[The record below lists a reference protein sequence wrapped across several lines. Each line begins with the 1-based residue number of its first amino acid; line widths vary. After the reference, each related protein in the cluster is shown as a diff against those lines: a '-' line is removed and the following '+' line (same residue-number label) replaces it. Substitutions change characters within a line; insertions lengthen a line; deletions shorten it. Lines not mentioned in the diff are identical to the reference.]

1 MAHKLTLKEK
11 TSLTHDVNQYVFTR
25 PEGVEFTPGQA
36 TELSLEDPAWQDE
49 GRPFTFTS
57 QPEDSTLEFVIKS
70 YPSHDGVTEQLGAL
84 KPGQSVEIVDPFG
97 AISDAGPGT
106 FIAAGAGL
114 TPFIPI
120 LRHRMQAG
128 TLKGCRLI
136 YTNKS
141 EADII
146 LREEWEAMRDLE
158 TVFTVTDEPGKT
170 VRRARVDQAFL
181 AGVIDDFSQR
191 FYLCGPGDFV
201 DDVRDALKAL
211 GAKADRI
218 ITEEGW

>member
-1 MAHKLTLKEK
+1 MAYKLTLKEK

-25 PEGVEFTPGQA
+25 PEGLKFTPGQA
-36 TELSLEDPAWQDE
+36 TELTLDDPRWKEE

-57 QPEDSTLEFVIKS
+57 QPDEAALEFVIKS
-70 YPSHDGVTEQLGAL
+70 YPSHDGVTEQLADL
-84 KPGQSVEIVDPFG
+84 KPGDAVEIVKPFG
-97 AISDAGPGT
+97 AISDKGAGT

-136 YTNKS
+136 YTNTS

-146 LREEWEAMRDLE
+146 LREEWEAMRDLD
-158 TVFTVTDEPGKT
+158 VIFTVTDAPGKT
-170 VRRARVDQAFL
+170 VRRARIDQAFL
-181 AGVIDDFSQR
+181 AETIDDFSQR
-191 FYLCGPGDFV
+191 FYLCGSGDFV
-201 DDVRDALKAL
+201 DDVRNALKAL
-211 GAKADRI
+211 GTPEDRI
-218 ITEEGW
+218 ITEDGW

>member
-1 MAHKLTLKEK
+1 MPYKLTLQQK
-11 TSLTHDVNQYVFTR
+11 TSLTHDVHQFVFSR
-25 PEGVEFTPGQA
+25 PDALSFTPGQA
-36 TELSLEDPAWQDE
+36 TELTLDDPNWQDE

-57 QPEDSTLEFVIKS
+57 QPEESALEFVIKS
-70 YPSHDGVTEQLGAL
+70 YPSHEGVTQQLAGL
-84 KPGQSVEIVDPFG
+84 TPGDTVEIVDPFG
-97 AISDAGPGT
+97 AIKDQGAGT

-120 LRHRMQAG
+120 LRHRMQEG

-158 TVFTVTDEPGKT
+158 TVFTVTEDPGKT
-170 VRRARVDQAFL
+170 VQQARVDQAFL
-181 AGVIDDFSQR
+181 SGVLKDFQQT
-191 FYLCGPGDFV
+191 FYICGPGDFV
-201 DDVRDALKAL
+201 DDIRTALKAL
-211 GAKADRI
+211 GAAESNI
-218 ITEEGW
+218 VTEEGW